1 MLHPRFG
8 FVGLLWLGV
17 LFGCALW
24 PIGEAECKPASWHQ
38 RGYDDGFGGHPRQ
51 DLRLASECRRF
62 GVAVPQEEYLAGHHV
77 GRLEWEGMRRWR

>member
-1 MLHPRFG
+1 MVRLRIAC
-8 FVGLLWLGV
+8 LLMLGV
-17 LFGCALW
+17 LWGCALF
-24 PIGEAECKPASWHQ
+24 PISEAECKPPSWHQ

-62 GVAVPQEEYLAGHHV
+62 GVAVPQEEYLAGHHL